1 MRVTSPTSASWVF
14 RYMMDRKV
22 HEMGLGKYPDVS
34 LARARERAGEAR
46 SLKADGHDA
55 IVVATLFPPLL
66 AMAQFASWQAVPG
79 VFVSP
84 NIIQFVIGS
93 YVEPRVSGNVLSIS
107 LLVVLFAVFFWTIL
121 WDLYGAFIGVPI
133 AIDALTFCSHHPSI
147 RWIADLLGGPAPA
160 KTSTRN

>member
-1 MRVTSPTSASWVF
+1 M
-14 RYMMDRKV
+14 
-22 HEMGLGKYPDVS
+22 S
-34 LARARERAGEAR
+34 LATGVLVGLFAWVAGLQFAVEWGVIAFA
-46 SLKADGHDA
+46 LNYIPFIGPF
-55 IVVATLFPPLL
+55 VATLFPPLL

-107 LLVVLFAVFFWTIL
+107 PLVVLFAVFFWTIL
-121 WDLYGAFIGVPI
+121 WGLYGAFIGVPI
-133 AIDALTFCSHHPSI
+133 AVDALTFCSHHPSI